1 MNDSLPVTA
10 PEYPETLAK
19 ELLEHPQAECPLRHY
34 FGPQTY
40 VRELEIPPGT
50 FAIGRK
56 HKYACVNIM
65 LTGKMRLLVGG
76 EIRDLEAPQIIVTE
90 AGSQKVAFIVETV
103 RWVTCHQNPTDET
116 DIERVEEALFEPSPA
131 LLAKEAEHRLAL
143 EIERTE

>member
-1 MNDSLPVTA
+1 MELT
-10 PEYPETLAK
+10 EKGYPEALAK

-40 VRELEIPPGT
+40 VRELEIPTGT

-56 HKYACVNIM
+56 HKYPCVNIM

-90 AGSQKVAFIVETV
+90 AGSQKIAYVLETV

-116 DIERVEEALFEPSPA
+116 DIERVEEALFEPSAA
-131 LLAKEAEHRLAL
+131 LIEKEAEHRLAL
-143 EIERTE
+143 EVETAP